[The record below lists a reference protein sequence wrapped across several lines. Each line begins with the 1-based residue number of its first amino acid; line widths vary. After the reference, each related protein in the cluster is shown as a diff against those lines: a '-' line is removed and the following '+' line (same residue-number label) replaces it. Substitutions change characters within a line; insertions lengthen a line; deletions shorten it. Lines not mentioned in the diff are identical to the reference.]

1 MDTELQKGFDGTLEL
16 RNWLEHTYQHLSS
29 IHPAIH
35 PSSNAHEL
43 FCKHQYIYIYT
54 YELVLLNMLSS
65 WVGPVISEPWS
76 LHIFLPEFLQTYI
89 WTCRY
94 VKVLHFVPLI
104 LTWWQVIILQQSPQN
119 TSKYVILNHGHSF
132 STITQSFSHSLSK
145 FGFESAFFFNHHSKF
160 LSESLKDWFWIRIP
174 FQSSLKVSLSGSLK
188 VWCWIQ
194 PAPLEKA

>member
-1 MDTELQKGFDGTLEL
+1 MELWNFEIDWSIRTSIYLPSTRL
-16 RNWLEHTYQHLSS
+16 S
-29 IHPAIH
+29 IHPPTHMSFFANI
-35 PSSNAHEL
+35 N
-43 FCKHQYIYIYT
+43 IYIYT